1 MARALLL
8 TTVLT
13 GLCCARQPAPPAPAS
28 PAVPAAVAA
37 APVDDLHAPFGA
49 LSITCEPG
57 CRLWLDGED
66 TGFDAP
72 VRGLPVRAGPHE
84 LRVVTPDGRSESL
97 SLFVAPGSR
106 YERAFRPAR

>member
-8 TTVLT
+8 TAVLS
-13 GLCCARQPAPPAPAS
+13 GFCCARQPAPSAPAS

-37 APVDDLHAPFGA
+37 TPVDNQRGPFGT
-49 LSITCEPG
+49 LSVTCEPG

-72 VRGLPVRAGPHE
+72 VRGMPVRAGPHA
-84 LRVVTPDGRSESL
+84 LRVVAPNGRDEAL
-97 SLFVAPGSR
+97 SIFVAPGSR
-106 YERAFRPAR
+106 YERAFQLDR